1 MEILQLDVLLKLLI
15 AHLLADFIFQTNK
28 IVKEKK
34 KGLSSRLF
42 YLHIF
47 LVGLLT
53 YVLYAQWTNWWA
65 PLLIMVMHAA
75 IDLLK
80 IKINLKNSRGFITDQ
95 LLHIISILILW
106 ILVTSNTVLGVWGS
120 LIIIELSNNA
130 LIIILAYLIISI
142 PASVLIGQMTRKWQ
156 KEVSKEDD
164 ESLTDAGK
172 WIGIIERSLI
182 LTFIIIGQWA
192 PIGFL
197 LAGKSI
203 FRFGDLNRSG
213 ERKKTEYILIGT
225 LLSFTFSIFIGIL
238 TYHIVTKV

>member
-15 AHLLADFIFQTNK
+15 AHLLADFIFQTDK

-47 LVGLLT
+47 IVGLLT
-53 YVLYAQWTNWWA
+53 YLLYAQWTNWWA

-80 IKINLKNSRGFITDQ
+80 IKINLKNSCGFITDQ

-130 LIIILAYLIISI
+130 LIIILAYLIVSI

-156 KEVSKEDD
+156 KEISKEDD
-164 ESLTDAGK
+164 ESLSNAGK
-172 WIGIIERSLI
+172 WIGIIERLLI

-192 PIGFL
+192 PLGFL

-203 FRFGDLNRSG
+203 FRFGDLNKSG

-225 LLSFTFSIFIGIL
+225 LLSFTFSIFIGLL
-238 TYHIVTKV
+238 TCQIMTKV